1 MLKFLINDILIR
13 CNKIDLFFISKSEIL
28 IRIHESIE
36 DENFNKLHKLFLNN
50 VGKDIQFSKYKGVL
64 RSITN
69 NFESFNIN
77 IKLKDSVI
85 NPFVLNVTKN
95 TFDNKK
101 LKFSKVVKLIE
112 KDKNVF
118 IFEEPEYPEFF
129 LEHFNNSTVL
139 SFNESTYKIIK
150 SEITCRY
157 WNSLSVVLIVEK
169 IIV

>member
-77 IKLKDSVI
+77 IKLKDSVT
-85 NPFVLNVTKN
+85 NPFILNVTRN

-118 IFEEPEYPEFF
+118 IFEEPESPEYF

-150 SEITCRY
+150 SEITCKY
-157 WNSLSVVLIVEK
+157 WNSLSVVLMVEK

>member
-1 MLKFLINDILIR
+1 MLKFLINDILIK

-28 IRIHESIE
+28 IRIHESIK
-36 DENFNKLHKLFLNN
+36 DENFNKLHELLLNN
-50 VGKDIQFSKYKGVL
+50 IGKDIQFSKYKGTL
-64 RSITN
+64 SSITN

-77 IKLKDSVI
+77 IKLKDSI
-85 NPFVLNVTKN
+85 TTPFLLNITRN
-95 TFDNKK
+95 TFDDKK

-118 IFEEPEYPEFF
+118 IFEEPEYPEYF

-139 SFNESTYKIIK
+139 YFNESIYKIIK
-150 SEITCRY
+150 SEITCKY
-157 WNSLSVVLIVEK
+157 WNSLSIVLIVEK